1 MTEQEENKQRLRD
14 LLAAV
19 DAGDIERA
27 LAFYSPDYVDHDASE
42 ARGGSGSAID
52 ALRRAFEQ
60 FYAAFRDTR
69 HRLDDVVADAD
80 RVAARISVEARH
92 TGEILGIP
100 ATGQLIRNDSI
111 VIYRYERGHI
121 RERWCRERHSTRKL
135 LEDAARAQSFEN
147 ATPRQ
152 RE

>member
-1 MTEQEENKQRLRD
+1 MTEQEENKRRLRD

-42 ARGGSGSAID
+42 SRTGPGAAIGG
-52 ALRRAFEQ
+52 LRRAFEH

-69 HRLDDVVADAD
+69 HSLDDVVADAD

-100 ATGQLIRNDSI
+100 ATGRLIRNDSI
-111 VIYRYERGHI
+111 VIYRYERGQI
-121 RERWCRERHSTRKL
+121 RERWCRERCSTRKL
-135 LEDAARAQSFEN
+135 LEDAARTRPIEDAAPSE
-147 ATPRQ
+147 
-152 RE
+152 